1 LINTMRFVI
10 SALTAVLL
18 ASTTATAQVGK
29 SLGIVDANTANE
41 QALSAVPHLTPA
53 VVKSIVD
60 KRPFASITE
69 LHALL
74 TASGLTAEQTR
85 EVYGKIFVHV
95 NLNTGTREE
104 IVLIPGAGNRMAREF
119 DEYRPWR
126 SYAHF
131 AREIGKYVN
140 QDEVARLAQYTFIPI
155 DPNTAADSVI
165 LTIPGVGPRM
175 LREFKEYR
183 PWKSYEQ
190 FRREIGKYVDQKQVA
205 RMERFIVITP

>member
-1 LINTMRFVI
+1 MRTI
-10 SALTAVLL
+10 LAALTATVLVSTA
-18 ASTTATAQVGK
+18 ASAQVGK
-29 SLGIVDANTANE
+29 SLGVVDANTANE
-41 QALSAVPHLTPA
+41 QTLTAVPHLTPA
-53 VVKSIVD
+53 IVKTIVD

-69 LHALL
+69 LHAAL
-74 TASGLTAEQTR
+74 TGAGLTADQTR

-119 DEYRPWR
+119 AEYRPWR